1 MQIIDNTK
9 LNAKRNLNLFCFVC
23 ILLYLC
29 THYKQVRMIS
39 KNKIKYIRSLE
50 LKKNRNKEGVFVAEG
65 HKVVDDLLALQPA
78 LLIVATAE
86 WLKGKQLGAETEV
99 IEVTDEEL
107 KKVSFL
113 QHPQQVLAVFR
124 QDQATTIDSFGF
136 SGIDTTELGLAL
148 DGVQD
153 PGNLGTIIRI
163 ADWFGITHIYCS
175 QDTADVYNPKVVQAT
190 MGSIARVKVEYGNLL
205 GLVESLSADVPVYGT
220 LLDGENIYQ
229 QPLENR
235 GLIVMG
241 NEGKGISPA
250 LAQKVNRRLL
260 IPNFPEGRPT
270 ADSLNV
276 AIATAITCAE
286 FRRQW
291 K

>member
-1 MQIIDNTK
+1 
-9 LNAKRNLNLFCFVC
+9 
-23 ILLYLC
+23 
-29 THYKQVRMIS
+29 MIS

-50 LKKNRNKEGVFVAEG
+50 LKKNRNKEGKFVAEG
-65 HKVVDDLLALQPA
+65 FKVVDDLLALQPA
-78 LLIVATAE
+78 DLIVATQE
-86 WLKGKQLGAETEV
+86 WLHGKHLADQTEV
-99 IEVTDEEL
+99 IEVTEEEL

-124 QDQATTIDSFGF
+124 QAT
-136 SGIDTTELGLAL
+136 SGDYSINTSELSLAL

-205 GLVESLSADVPVYGT
+205 ALVESLPADVPVYGT
-220 LLDGENIYQ
+220 LLDGDNIYQ
-229 QPLENR
+229 QQLENR

-241 NEGKGISPA
+241 DEGKGISPA
-250 LAQKVNRRLL
+250 LAKKVNRKLL
-260 IPNFPEGRPT
+260 IPNFPEGRAT

-276 AIATAITCAE
+276 AIATAITCSE
-286 FRRQW
+286 FRRNF
-291 K
+291 

>member
-1 MQIIDNTK
+1 MRKEILIYFV
-9 LNAKRNLNLFCFVC
+9 LSAFCSIFAR
-23 ILLYLC
+23 I
-29 THYKQVRMIS
+29 MIS

-50 LKKNRNKEGVFVAEG
+50 LKKNRNKEGKFVAEG
-65 HKVVDDLLALQPA
+65 HKVVDDLLVLQPA
-78 LLIVATAE
+78 DLIVATGE
-86 WLKGKQLGAETEV
+86 WLKDKHFPAQTEV
-99 IEVTDEEL
+99 IEVTEEEL

-113 QHPQQVLAVFR
+113 QHPQQVLAVFK
-124 QDQATTIDSFGF
+124 QAT
-136 SGIDTTELGLAL
+136 SGDYSINTNELNLAL

-190 MGSIARVKVEYGNLL
+190 MGSIARVKVEYGDLL
-205 GLVESLSADVPVYGT
+205 GLVESLPDDVPVYGT
-220 LLDGENIYQ
+220 LLDGDNIYQ
-229 QPLENR
+229 QTLENR

-250 LAQKVNRRLL
+250 LAKKVNHKLL
-260 IPNFPEGRPT
+260 IPNFPEGRAT

-276 AIATAITCAE
+276 AIATAITCSE
-286 FRRQW
+286 FRRNF
-291 K
+291 

>member
-1 MQIIDNTK
+1 
-9 LNAKRNLNLFCFVC
+9 
-23 ILLYLC
+23 
-29 THYKQVRMIS
+29 MIS

-50 LKKNRNKEGVFVAEG
+50 LKKNRNKEGKFVAEG
-65 HKVVDDLLALQPA
+65 FKVVDDLLALQPA
-78 LLIVATAE
+78 DLIVATAE
-86 WLKGKQLGAETEV
+86 WLKGKHLAAQTEV
-99 IEVTDEEL
+99 IEVTEEEL

-113 QHPQQVLAVFR
+113 QHPQQVLAVFK
-124 QDQATTIDSFGF
+124 QDSNNSQEEAEEKNFGF
-136 SGIDTTELGLAL
+136 SNINTSELNLAL

-205 GLVESLSADVPVYGT
+205 GLVESLPADVPVYGT
-220 LLDGENIYQ
+220 LLDGDNIYQ
-229 QPLENR
+229 QQLENR

-250 LAQKVNRRLL
+250 LAKKVNRRLL
-260 IPNFPEGRPT
+260 IPNFPEGRAT

-276 AIATAITCAE
+276 AIATAITCSE
-286 FRRQW
+286 FRRNF
-291 K
+291 

>member
-1 MQIIDNTK
+1 
-9 LNAKRNLNLFCFVC
+9 
-23 ILLYLC
+23 
-29 THYKQVRMIS
+29 MIS

-50 LKKNRNKEGVFVAEG
+50 LKKNRNKEGKFVAEG
-65 HKVVDDLLALQPA
+65 FKVVDDLLALQPA
-78 LLIVATAE
+78 DLIVATQE
-86 WLKGKQLGAETEV
+86 WLHGKHFADQTEV
-99 IEVTDEEL
+99 IEVTEEEL

-124 QDQATTIDSFGF
+124 QAT
-136 SGIDTTELGLAL
+136 SGDYSINTSELSLAL

-205 GLVESLSADVPVYGT
+205 ALVESLPADVPVYGT
-220 LLDGENIYQ
+220 LLDGDNIYQ
-229 QPLENR
+229 QQLENR

-250 LAQKVNRRLL
+250 LAKKVNRRLL
-260 IPNFPEGRPT
+260 IPNFPEGRAT

-276 AIATAITCAE
+276 AIATAITCSE
-286 FRRQW
+286 FRRTT
-291 K
+291 